1 MSQSMFKFLNRLL
14 ILLAALLA
22 TGFGRAVA
30 GDRPSIVVAVQDLP
44 SVLEQA
50 SNSSTKASAF
60 RVLYNLYDWPFRTNF
75 LKDYKLEPGLATS
88 LKRVDDTTYEM
99 ELRRGVKFHDGTE
112 MTADDVVFSFGP
124 GRLLKKGAPGYRV
137 KRQFLGPLA
146 AVEKIGDYKVR
157 LKTAA
162 PDPVF
167 EKRMGNVGAEIVS
180 RAAYE
185 AAGNFDAWALA
196 PVGTGP
202 FQIVEFKPNE
212 YLQLEAHDAYWGGKP
227 TIKSLRFQLVP
238 ELSARIAGLLAGD
251 FDIITNVTPDQ
262 IEAIERHKEFRVVGR
277 TVSVHQM
284 VAFDVNNNP
293 QLKDVKLRR
302 ALSLAVDRKL
312 IVDTLWHGR
321 IDIPNGHQW
330 PAYGAL
336 YDPDRPVAEYNPA
349 KAKELL
355 AASSY
360 NGEVIPYRSV
370 GNYYTAELP
379 TAQALVEM
387 WREVGIRVKLELV
400 ENWSQVRE
408 RPGTGINNGSDSM
421 LFPDPLSS
429 LWRRWGAISK
439 FQKRDYW
446 SNEEFNR
453 LGKILETSLDQE
465 ARRRA
470 FQRMLDI
477 FDYED
482 PPGIILH
489 GRGNFYGIRD
499 GVDWK
504 PYPAAQ
510 MDFRAENISVGK

>member
-1 MSQSMFKFLNRLL
+1 MSKLKSKISNTIIAFAAI
-14 ILLAALLA
+14 ILVAA
-22 TGFGRAVA
+22 FGRAIA
-30 GDRPSIVVAVQDLP
+30 DERPSVVVAVQDLP

-50 SNSSTKASAF
+50 SSKSTKGSAF
-60 RVLYNLYDWPFRTNF
+60 RVLYNLYDWPLRTNF

-88 LKRVDDTTYEM
+88 LKRIDDTTYEM

-124 GRLLKKGAPGYRV
+124 ERLLKKGAPGYRV

-167 EKRMGNVGAEIVS
+167 EKRMGNVAAEIVS

-185 AAGNFDAWALA
+185 AAGNFDKWALA

-202 FQIVEFKPNE
+202 FRVVEFKPNE

-251 FDIITNVTPDQ
+251 FDIIANVTPDQ
-262 IEAIERHKEFRVVGR
+262 IEAVERHKGFRVVGGALPA
-277 TVSVHQM
+277 HQM
-284 VAFDVNNNP
+284 VGFDVNNNP

-312 IVDTLWHGR
+312 IVDSLWHGR
-321 IDIPNGHQW
+321 IDIPNGHQL
-330 PAYGAL
+330 PAFGAL
-336 YDPDRPVAEYNPA
+336 YDPNRPLPQYNPEKA
-349 KAKELL
+349 KALL

-360 NGEVIPYRSV
+360 KGEVIPYRSV
-370 GNYYTAELP
+370 GSYYPVELP

-387 WREVGIRVKLELV
+387 WRKVGINVKLELV

-408 RPGTGINNGSDSM
+408 RPGTGIYNGSDGM
-421 LFPDPLSS
+421 RYPDPLST

-439 FQKRDYW
+439 FQKRGDW
-446 SNEEFNR
+446 SNDEFNR
-453 LGKILETSLDQE
+453 LGEILGTSMDQE
-465 ARRRA
+465 ERKKAY
-470 FQRMLDI
+470 QRMLDI

-489 GRGNFYGIRD
+489 AKGRFYGIRD
-499 GVDWK
+499 GLEWK

-510 MDFRAENISVGK
+510 MDFRPGNVNVAR